1 MKLPKFGKARKQE
14 EKLNKISNPET
25 GSALERERERER
37 ERGNLYRQQKK

>member
-1 MKLPKFGKARKQE
+1 MKLPKFKKEKKQD

-37 ERGNLYRQQKK
+37 ER

>member
-1 MKLPKFGKARKQE
+1 MKLPKFKEEKKQN

-37 ERGNLYRQQKK
+37 GKLY